1 MLFLKM
7 VRDIQKNFTQFL
19 MVFLMVLLSTAVYS
33 GIDGYVQGMQT
44 KINQFYDG
52 RLQDLNIRGLLSK
65 KDIEAV
71 KKIENVETVEEKLT
85 LKEQV
90 LKEGMKLTTTLTIKN
105 RTQI

>member
-52 RLQDLNIRGLLSK
+52 RLQDLNIRGSLSE

-71 KKIENVETVEEKLT
+71 KN
-85 LKEQV
+85 
-90 LKEGMKLTTTLTIKN
+90 
-105 RTQI
+105 

>member
-33 GIDGYVQGMQT
+33 GIDGYVQGMQI

-52 RLQDLNIRGLLSK
+52 KLQDLNIRGSLSE

-71 KKIENVETVEEKLT
+71 KKI
-85 LKEQV
+85 
-90 LKEGMKLTTTLTIKN
+90 
-105 RTQI
+105 

>member
-65 KDIEAV
+65 KYIEAV
-71 KKIENVETVEEKLT
+71 NKIEKV
-85 LKEQV
+85 
-90 LKEGMKLTTTLTIKN
+90 
-105 RTQI
+105 

>member
-71 KKIENVETVEEKLT
+71 K
-85 LKEQV
+85 
-90 LKEGMKLTTTLTIKN
+90 
-105 RTQI
+105 